1 MANER
6 KVYKLID
13 KSIVLGVEVESTDTT
28 VTVKEP
34 LNLTQIHNPQ
44 TGEPEIAF
52 LPMDLIFADAM
63 ETKNTVTLKQEQIM
77 WTKDLSDFPNY
88 DQNYV
93 HQTTGI
99 ESVATSGIIKG

>member
-1 MANER
+1 MANIR

-13 KSIVLGVEVESTDTT
+13 KSIVLGVEVSSDTDA

-34 LNLTQIHNPQ
+34 LNLTQVHNPQ
-44 TGEPEIAF
+44 SGEPEIAF
-52 LPMDLIFADAM
+52 LPMDLIFADAID
-63 ETKNTVTLKQEQIM
+63 TKNIVTFKQTQIM
-77 WTKDLSDFPNY
+77 WTKDLADFPNY

-99 ESVATSGIIKG
+99 ESAATSGILKG

>member
-1 MANER
+1 MAKTR

-13 KSIVLGVEVESTDTT
+13 KSIVLGTEIESDDTT
-28 VTVKEP
+28 VTVQEP
-34 LNLTQIHNPQ
+34 VNLTQIHNPT

-52 LPMDLIFADAM
+52 LPMDLIFADAADS
-63 ETKNTVTLKQEQIM
+63 KNVVTFKQSQIM
-77 WTKDLSDFPNY
+77 WTKDLADFPNY

-99 ESVATSGIIKG
+99 ETVQSGILKG

>member
-1 MANER
+1 MANIR

-13 KSIVLGVEVESTDTT
+13 KSIVLGVEIESDNNT

-52 LPMDLIFADAM
+52 LPMDLIFADATA
-63 ETKNTVTLKQEQIM
+63 TKNTVTFKQSQVM
-77 WTKDLSDFPNY
+77 WTKDLADFPNY

-93 HQTTGI
+93 QQTTGI
-99 ESVATSGIIKG
+99 ETVQSGILKG

>member
-1 MANER
+1 MATR

-13 KSIVLGVEVESTDTT
+13 KSVVLGTEVETTSET
-28 VTVKEP
+28 VTVQQP

-52 LPMDLIFADAM
+52 MPMDLIFVDAVDS
-63 ETKNTVTLKQEQIM
+63 KNVVTLKQEHII
-77 WTKDLSDFPNY
+77 WAKDLSDFPNY

-93 HQTTGI
+93 QQTTGI
-99 ESVATSGIIKG
+99 ETVSSGIIKG

>member
-1 MANER
+1 MANVR

-13 KSIVLGVEVESTDTT
+13 KSIVLGVEVESNDST

-52 LPMDLIFADAM
+52 LPMDLIFADSA
-63 ETKNTVTLKQEQIM
+63 ETKNVVTFKQEQVM

-88 DQNYV
+88 DQNYIQ
-93 HQTTGI
+93 QTTGI
-99 ESVATSGIIKG
+99 ETVATSGILKG

>member
-52 LPMDLIFADAM
+52 LPMDLIFADATD
-63 ETKNTVTLKQEQIM
+63 TKNTVTLKQAQIM
-77 WTKDLSDFPNY
+77 WTKDLADFPNY